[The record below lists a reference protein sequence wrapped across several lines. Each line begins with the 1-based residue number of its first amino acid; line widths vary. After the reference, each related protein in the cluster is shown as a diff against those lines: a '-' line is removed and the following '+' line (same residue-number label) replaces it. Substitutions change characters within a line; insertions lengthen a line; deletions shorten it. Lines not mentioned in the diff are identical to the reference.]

1 MKNNRIQQV
10 VILGGGTAGWMAAAA
25 FARLVKSNYCQVSLI
40 ESENIGTVGVGEA
53 TIPLI
58 RHFNNF
64 LGIDEQEFIR
74 ATSAT
79 FKLGIEF
86 NNWGQIGDS
95 YIHPFGDYRYDL
107 DQQGIGFHHY
117 WLKAQA
123 AGLHLPIEKYSL
135 PVAMCRA
142 QKFQFPVEE
151 RSSIHSTY
159 NYAYHLDA
167 SAYAAFLRRRA
178 EQQGVKRIEG
188 VVSQVVQNSST
199 GFIEALKVNEQLITG
214 DLFIDCSGFRSLLLG
229 GALKSPFENWAHWLP
244 CDRAVAVP
252 TESTR
257 APLPYTK
264 ATAKSCGWQWQIPL
278 QHRDGNGLVYCS
290 QYLDKNTAE
299 DQLCTNL
306 NGRMLKDPLHLQF
319 TAGKRRECWS
329 HNCVAIGLAAGF
341 LEPLESSSI
350 YLIQEGIMRLLDYWP
365 DQNFAP
371 ATRSGYNAV
380 MNNEYERIKDF
391 LILHYHATRRDDSDF
406 WRYCKNMA
414 IPDSLQ
420 HKMELFRS
428 TGVISR
434 YRQGLFQIPS
444 WLTVYLGQ
452 GIVPACYDP
461 RIARI
466 DPAYFAQELRQLEQ
480 IIQQQV
486 AAMPSHAQRLHSLL
500 QPHEAMS

>member
-1 MKNNRIQQV
+1 MNNNRIQQV

-25 FARLVKSNYCQVSLI
+25 LARLVQQDYCQVSLI

-58 RHFNNF
+58 RHFNHF
-64 LGIDEQEFIR
+64 LGIDEKEFIR

-86 NNWGQIGDS
+86 TGWGRIGDS
-95 YIHPFGDYRYDL
+95 YIHPFGDYRYDF

-117 WLKAQA
+117 WLQAQG
-123 AGLHLPIEKYSL
+123 AGLNASIENYSL

-142 QKFQFPVEE
+142 QKFQFPSEE

-178 EQQGVKRIEG
+178 EQQGVTRIEG
-188 VVSQVVQNSST
+188 KVSEVRRHKST
-199 GFIEALKVNEQLITG
+199 GFIEALKVNEQLVTG

-229 GALKSPFENWAHWLP
+229 DALQEPFDSWSHWLP

-252 TESTR
+252 CELNG

-264 ATAKSCGWQWQIPL
+264 AMAQSCGWQWQIPL
-278 QHRDGNGLVYCS
+278 QHRAGNGLVYCS
-290 QYLDKNTAE
+290 EFLSQ
-299 DQLCTNL
+299 DQAAAQLLGNL
-306 NGRMLKDPLHLQF
+306 PGRALKDPLPLQF
-319 TAGKRRECWS
+319 TAGKRRHCWA
-329 HNCVAIGLAAGF
+329 HNCVALGLAGGF
-341 LEPLESSSI
+341 LEPLESTSI

-365 DQNFAP
+365 DKDFDP
-371 ATRSGYNAV
+371 ATRAAYNAL
-380 MNNEYERIKDF
+380 MNNEYERVKDF
-391 LILHYHATRRDDSDF
+391 LILHYHATARDDSEF
-406 WRYCKNMA
+406 WRYCKHMA

-420 HKMELFRS
+420 HKMELFR
-428 TGVISR
+428 TAGVIGS
-434 YRQGLFQIPS
+434 YRKGLFQIPS

-452 GIVPACYDP
+452 GIVPRVVDP
-461 RIARI
+461 RLAGA
-466 DPAYFAQELRQLEQ
+466 DPAYIAGELHKLERY
-480 IIQQQV
+480 IQTQV
-486 AAMPSHAQRLHSLL
+486 AAMPSHAQRLHSIVQAQGAFL
-500 QPHEAMS
+500 